1 MFLELEIVTREDKV
15 YPALFNHHSIIAIY
29 PSLTDESRTIVALTN
44 GKEYELNENFSMVKS
59 RYEGKIK

>member
-1 MFLELEIVTREDKV
+1 MFLELEIVTREGEV
-15 YPALFNHHSIIAIY
+15 FPALFNHHSIIAIY
-29 PSLTDESRTIVALTN
+29 PSLLHSDRTIVALTN